1 LLINDLSDRAE
12 PKASGDAF
20 AASPA
25 QSGGNRSQPM
35 LRKFAALYF
44 SGYAYSIAS
53 KQRHAFGDHG
63 RCDCAFAKSVF
74 SSLPATRLRP
84 LGELRRV

>member
-20 AASPA
+20 AAPPA

-35 LRKFAALYF
+35 LRKFAVLYF
-44 SGYAYSIAS
+44 SDYAHSIAS
-53 KQRHAFGDHG
+53 KQRHAFSDHS
-63 RCDCAFAKSVF
+63 RRDCAFAKSVF
-74 SSLPATRLRP
+74 
-84 LGELRRV
+84 